1 MTSHAVPGPS
11 RQFTA
16 TSFGDTTGSVGVEVA
31 GGGEVL
37 VGRGVC
43 VDVEVGSDSVGE
55 RVTVSVG
62 VSVTGTFDG
71 KLQPIIAKTRARVDN
86 KPRDFIAFLL
96 YFNQSYLSMIPLAID
111 HLDSVLCKIFQLFSL
126 LLAECFRSFEGTCIT
141 IQKFYSWI
149 TSTLAS

>member
-16 TSFGDTTGSVGVEVA
+16 TSFGDTTGRVGVEVA
-31 GGGEVL
+31 CGGEVL

-62 VSVTGTFDG
+62 VSVTGIFDG
-71 KLQPIIAKTRARVDN
+71 RLQPIMAKTRARVDN

-111 HLDSVLCKIFQLFSL
+111 HLDSILCELPIIFS
-126 LLAECFRSFEGTCIT
+126 ATCRMFRSFEGTCIT